1 MMRFTVTIE
10 CDNAAFEDDL
20 TCEVARLLRAVAR
33 RVEKDGENAGGL
45 ADSNGNPCGNYQFL

>member
-1 MMRFTVTIE
+1 MRFTVTIE
-10 CDNAAFEDDL
+10 CDNAAFEDDP

-45 ADSNGNPCGNYQFL
+45 ADSNGTPCGNYQFL

>member
-1 MMRFTVTIE
+1 MRFIVTIE
-10 CDNAAFEDDL
+10 CDNAAFEDDP